1 MNEDIV
7 ECILKAGKIAG
18 EARSLGA
25 SMVDENV
32 RLLDVAEEVEA
43 YIIRKG
49 AKPAF
54 PANLSINNQAA
65 HYTPHSQD
73 PLKFHKG
80 DLVKVD
86 VGAQVNG
93 YIGDTAETVE
103 VGTKTH
109 TALIEASAKALEM
122 ALNTV
127 TDNIAVSAIG
137 AVVERAIQ
145 SNGYVPVTNLTG
157 HSMKQYNLHA
167 GISVPNYDNGDKT
180 KVSSGMLVAI
190 EPFATDGAGEIDNG
204 KPGNIYRILRD
215 RSAKDKGADELLQ
228 KIKDNF
234 NTLPFCERWCAAID
248 SNAQTNLKTL
258 LRRGIIY
265 SYSILN
271 EVKDGLVS
279 QKEHTVYLD
288 GSKTIV
294 TTR

>member
-1 MNEDIV
+1 MNDDII

-32 RLLDVAEEVEA
+32 RILDVAEEVEA
-43 YIIRKG
+43 YMIRKG

-54 PANLSINNQAA
+54 PTNLSINNQAA
-65 HYTPHSQD
+65 HYTPHSND
-73 PLKFHKG
+73 TLKFHKG

-86 VGAQVNG
+86 VGAHVNG
-93 YIGDTAETVE
+93 YIGDTAQTVE

-109 TALIEASAKALEM
+109 SALIEASAEALDM

-127 TDNIAVSAIG
+127 TDNISVGAIG
-137 AVVERAIQ
+137 AVIEKAIET
-145 SNGYVPVTNLTG
+145 NGFVPVTNLTG

-167 GISVPNYDNGDKT
+167 GLSVPNYDNGDKT
-180 KVSSGMLVAI
+180 KVMSGMLVAI
-190 EPFATDGAGEIDNG
+190 EPFATDGEGEIANG
-204 KPGNIYRILRD
+204 KPGNIYRVLRD
-215 RSAKDKGADELLQ
+215 RPAKDKGADELLE
-228 KIKDNF
+228 KIKNNF
-234 NTLPFCERWCAAID
+234 GTLPFCERWCSDID
-248 SNAQTNLKTL
+248 PNAQDNLKTL
-258 LRRGIIY
+258 LRRGIVY
-265 SYSILN
+265 SYAILN

-279 QKEHTVYLD
+279 QKEHTVYID